1 MFILKKGH
9 QPGIYVPL
17 RALFLVWSR
26 YSDIIPLLTI
36 TVRVGGGG
44 HCLLPFFIIAF

>member
-17 RALFLVWSR
+17 RALFLVVFAYAKKTVFSR
-26 YSDIIPLLTI
+26 RGSYNKGP
-36 TVRVGGGG
+36 
-44 HCLLPFFIIAF
+44 IATKV